1 MARLGLDGAEQ
12 QRLLARPDHLTGIEL
27 DTVVSHLAV
36 AEEPNNPMNE
46 QQRAHFARVA
56 GGLPGRRRSLCNSSG
71 IFLGADFHFDLAR
84 AGLAL
89 YGANPLP
96 ERVNPMTQV
105 VRLQGRILQVR
116 FVDAQRSVG
125 YGATHRAS
133 RPSKIATVAIGYA
146 DGYPLSLSNVGI
158 AYLDGHEVPV
168 VGRVSMDLTT
178 LDVTDLPD
186 GLAAPGRL
194 VDFIGPRNPIDGV
207 ALRAKTIPYT
217 ILTGLGRRVRRVTV
231 ENGAA

>member
-1 MARLGLDGAEQ
+1 MAL
-12 QRLLARPDHLTGIEL
+12 
-27 DTVVSHLAV
+27 
-36 AEEPNNPMNE
+36 
-46 QQRAHFARVA
+46 
-56 GGLPGRRRSLCNSSG
+56 
-71 IFLGADFHFDLAR
+71 
-84 AGLAL
+84 
-89 YGANPLP
+89 
-96 ERVNPMTQV
+96 
-105 VRLQGRILQVR
+105 
-116 FVDAQRSVG
+116 
-125 YGATHRAS
+125 
-133 RPSKIATVAIGYA
+133 GYA

-217 ILTGLGRRVRRVTV
+217 VLTGLGRRVRRVTV
-231 ENGAA
+231 DSAA